1 MVVVDRKENDMKT
14 RTLLT
19 VLLASGLLLGAT
31 LVLASPAPPAAP
43 QSPQPQMPLTK
54 PAGIDLDVTHI
65 SRTPRYHRYDVMY
78 TPQNTPFLRPG
89 TEGDQRWPAHGE
101 TVTFT
106 AHIANKGTVA
116 SGPFDFVWRIDGADV
131 LSGTHPGLAPGTTM
145 TETYAWVWAHT
156 LDGERLLGEHTV
168 TFAVDPNDA
177 IVETYKSNNTLT
189 DRTDA
194 LALVLA
200 LTQELYDAME
210 TPVDPVW
217 PFSAEDWLQK
227 QIAAMNVAFAASAY
241 ASALQGATQR
251 VRLDDILITSEW
263 PPTDF
268 SIDGCF
274 WMSADDRYGNA
285 YYHAETDVS
294 GALIHELGHQLG
306 LIDLYVLDVALE
318 IPQVLDG
325 QGKPVQMEFWSGFD
339 GLMSNPG
346 IYPIRFAEHTTLALN
361 SNLGYRRGYYGE
373 YLFDVPLTTTVR
385 VLDNQGNPAPGVTLR
400 FFQRAS
406 GPNVKGSLHGVID
419 AVPEITVTA
428 GADGMAVLPNRDA
441 GPPVTTNT
449 GHTLRDNPFGVID
462 VVGRNDEF
470 LVGIT
475 TATHEEFQW
484 LTITDF
490 NLTAWRGADVLT
502 LTTHVP
508 PPGASQGVGQLHG
521 KQAFGNVKLTWE
533 SAPGAVAYN
542 VYQTGGP
549 VYTLQRVV
557 TGVTALEVTLPYDF
571 NHRAAGYAVTAVDA
585 AGLESGFSNLYWALR
600 LQNPSGVLLLDDG
613 NRFVLDPQNGYALLL
628 QSPDGDYFDTLG
640 SFDVHLEY
648 SQYLAWD
655 PFGQVLVSHPT
666 DAYSSRHSVRI
677 LDIEGRQLFEFGET
691 GSAPGQLLNPAGIA
705 TWPSLDTDPFDFA
718 QARTLVADSG
728 NDRLQ
733 AFTLGGSFV
742 TAYADLDDPRGVAVL
757 SDDVVVVVD
766 RGNARLRL
774 LNFDGE
780 TFTHLRDIT
789 AAFIAPTH
797 VTAYGPYLIV
807 TDEATHNL
815 TILHRDGTLVD
826 IYTGP
831 DEDDGGLFYQPRGVA
846 VDNAGRMI
854 IADAENRRV
863 VMLSGALPALSSLE
877 VTLTGPYIGYND
889 VPYTF
894 TASVAPL
901 TALLPLTFTWE
912 AAGQTTVV
920 RTIAA
925 NTDTMSYAWPT
936 TGTYGITVTAAAV
949 GESAQAWHKI
959 VINPENR
966 VYVPLA
972 LRGSPSGPRINA
984 FHADVEIADPGQTI
998 LLTWT
1003 SQGAISGTLYWLLP
1017 TGQFGSYWS
1026 VAPNGSMPYAI
1037 PETWRNFEHFMLY
1050 VNDAEGRTD
1059 SAYLNIPLTCPDTW
1073 FFEPAPDDCPASPPL
1088 YSAGAQQLFEHG
1100 VMLWVGEED
1109 RIYVIYDDGG
1119 VGAWSAFTDE
1129 WNEGDPIDDPSIVP
1143 PEGFYQP
1150 VRGFGLVWRE
1160 QLNVRERL
1168 GWATALEQGYE
1179 TAVQRTSRWK
1189 YNDTYIR
1196 ALDGGTWRLGPE
1208 GGSWEYLPAP

>member
-1 MVVVDRKENDMKT
+1 MKT

-31 LVLASPAPPAAP
+31 LALASPAPPAVPQDP
-43 QSPQPQMPLTK
+43 QSQTPLTK

-65 SRTPRYHRYDVMY
+65 SRTPRYHRYEVWY
-78 TPQNTPFLRPG
+78 TLQNTPYLRPG

-101 TVTFT
+101 VVTFT

-116 SGPFDFVWRIDGADV
+116 SGPFDFVWRIDGSDV
-131 LSGTHPGLAPGTTM
+131 LSGTHPGLAPGATGTA
-145 TETYAWVWAHT
+145 TYAWVWAHT
-156 LDGERLLGEHTV
+156 LDGERLLGEYIV
-168 TFAVDPNDA
+168 TFAVDPDEA
-177 IVETYKSNNTLT
+177 IVETYKSNNVLT

-200 LTQELYDAME
+200 LTQELYDALE
-210 TPVDPVW
+210 TPVDLVW

-227 QIAAMNVAFAASAY
+227 QIAAMNVAFAASVY
-241 ASALQGATQR
+241 ASAPQGATQR

-268 SIDGCF
+268 TIDGCF

-294 GALIHELGHQLG
+294 GALLHELGHQLG

-318 IPQVLDG
+318 IPQVLDR

-373 YLFDVPLTTTVR
+373 YLFDVPMMTTVR
-385 VLDNQGNPAPGVTLR
+385 VFDNLGHPAPGVTLR

-406 GPNVKGSLHGVID
+406 GPNMKGSLHGSID
-419 AVPEITVTA
+419 NVPEITVTT
-428 GADGMAVLPNRDA
+428 GADGTAVLPNRDA

-449 GHTLRDNPFGVID
+449 GHTLRANPFGVID
-462 VVGRNDEF
+462 VVGRNAEF
-470 LVGIT
+470 LVGIST
-475 TATHEEFQW
+475 DAHEEFRW
-484 LTITDF
+484 LIITDF
-490 NLTAWRGADVLT
+490 NLTAWRGEDVLT
-502 LTTHVP
+502 LNTHVP
-508 PPGASQGVGQLHG
+508 PPDAPQGVGQLHG
-521 KQAFGNVKLTWE
+521 KQAFGNVKLSWAG
-533 SAPGAVAYN
+533 APGAVAYN
-542 VYQTGGP
+542 VYQTTGLAY
-549 VYTLQRVV
+549 VWQRVV
-557 TGVTALEVTLPYDF
+557 AGTTALEATLSYDF
-571 NHRAAGYAVTAVDA
+571 GYRAAGYAVTAVDA
-585 AGLESGFSNLYWALR
+585 MGRESGFSDLYWTLR
-600 LQNPSGVLLLDDG
+600 LQSPSGVLVLDDG

-628 QSPDGDYFDTLG
+628 QSPDGRYFDTLG
-640 SFDVHLEY
+640 SFDLHLEF
-648 SQYLAWD
+648 SKYLAWG
-655 PFGQVLVSHPT
+655 PFGQVLVSHPG

-677 LDIEGRQLFEFGET
+677 LDTEGRLLFEFGET
-691 GSAPGQLLNPAGIA
+691 GTAPGEFGNPAGVA
-705 TWPSLDTDPFDFA
+705 TWPDLAKIVDFIPV
-718 QARTLVADSG
+718 RVLVADSG
-728 NDRLQ
+728 NNRLQ

-742 TAYADLDDPRGVAVL
+742 AAYTDLVDPRGVAVL

-780 TFTHLRDIT
+780 TFTHLRDIA

-797 VTAYGPYLIV
+797 VTAYGSYLIV

-815 TILHRDGTLVD
+815 TILHRDGTLVGV
-826 IYTGP
+826 YTGP
-831 DEDDGGLFYQPRGVA
+831 DEDDGGLFHQPRGVA
-846 VDNAGRMI
+846 VDAAGRI
-854 IADAENRRV
+854 VIADAENRRV
-863 VMLSGALPALSSLE
+863 VTLSGALPALSSLE
-877 VTLTGPYIGYND
+877 VTLAGPGIGQSD

-894 TASVAPL
+894 TASVISL
-901 TALLPLTFTWE
+901 TAMLPLTFTWE
-912 AAGQTTVV
+912 AAGQATVV
-920 RTIAA
+920 RTVAA
-925 NTDTMSYAWPT
+925 ITDTMSYTWPT
-936 TGTYGITVTAAAV
+936 TGTYGMTVTVAAAE
-949 GESAQAWHKI
+949 ESAQARHKI
-959 VINPENR
+959 VINPAHH

-972 LRGSPSGPRINA
+972 LRGYPPGPHITA
-984 FHADVEIADPGQTI
+984 FYADVEIADPGQTI

-1003 SQGAISGTLYWLLP
+1003 SYGATSGTLYWLLP
-1017 TGQFGSYWS
+1017 TGQFGNFWS
-1026 VAPNGSMPYAI
+1026 VPPSGSMLYTI

-1073 FFEPAPDDCPASPPL
+1073 FFAPAPADCPASPPL

-1119 VGAWSAFTDE
+1119 VGAWSAFTDA
-1129 WNEGDPIDDPSIVP
+1129 WDEGDPIDDPGIVP
-1143 PEGFYQP
+1143 PPGFYQP

-1160 QLNVRERL
+1160 QWNVRERL
-1168 GWATALEQGYE
+1168 GWATAPEQGYG

-1208 GGSWEYLPAP
+1208 GGSWEYLPVP